1 MQIIQ
6 EVGVIALNRI
16 RLPTIIISSLVPGI
30 LAVELVNILKKGRIN
45 KMSKI
50 VYCKEITD
58 SVEIQIHV
66 KIQDRRATTCMG
78 LLNDW
83 RKDI

>member
-1 MQIIQ
+1 MTNTSN
-6 EVGVIALNRI
+6 LND
-16 RLPTIIISSLVPGI
+16 LDP
-30 LAVELVNILKKGRIN
+30 AFK
-45 KMSKI
+45 KI
-50 VYCKEITD
+50 VQAVKDGSIGDNGFLYSEKITD

-78 LLNDW
+78 LLDDW